1 MDPSAADPGRR
12 GTADLGL
19 AVLHR
24 LVRLRLVL
32 PLAADP
38 ERLTRLGVLHVDTL
52 ATQALHQ
59 LRLPVQVVSG
69 LLTVALLLRR
79 PLLARLLRRLDLRRV
94 VRVALDL
101 DRLPRLRVRHPAP
114 RAHACTAR
122 TSPPGHRPSASSPR
136 SKAPCCHRNR
146 RPPAPARAPPPH
158 ARSSCSPRRSSSC
171 HPRSQ
176 EACCTGVN
184 DRVNAADTGPAA
196 TLFRMRVLVAED
208 ERGLAD
214 LVAEGLRKHA
224 MAVDVVY
231 DGADATEKLAVHGDD
246 VCRELAQ
253 SGART
258 RILMLTAAAAVSDRV
273 TGLGLGADD
282 YLPKPFDYAEM
293 VARVQALGRRSQSPT
308 PPILERHGIVVDTQR
323 VQAFR
328 DGRFLRLTLKEY
340 AVLETLMKADGTVV
354 SAETLLESAWDE
366 NADPFSTVVRVIISR
381 LRSKLGDPPCIE
393 TVAGAGYRL

>member
-1 MDPSAADPGRR
+1 M
-12 GTADLGL
+12 
-19 AVLHR
+19 
-24 LVRLRLVL
+24 
-32 PLAADP
+32 
-38 ERLTRLGVLHVDTL
+38 
-52 ATQALHQ
+52 
-59 LRLPVQVVSG
+59 
-69 LLTVALLLRR
+69 
-79 PLLARLLRRLDLRRV
+79 
-94 VRVALDL
+94 
-101 DRLPRLRVRHPAP
+101 
-114 RAHACTAR
+114 
-122 TSPPGHRPSASSPR
+122 
-136 SKAPCCHRNR
+136 
-146 RPPAPARAPPPH
+146 
-158 ARSSCSPRRSSSC
+158 
-171 HPRSQ
+171 
-176 EACCTGVN
+176 N

-231 DGADATEKLAVHGDD
+231 DGADATEKLAVNDYDVLVLDRDLPEVHGDD
-246 VCRELAQ
+246 ICRELAQ